1 MKVKSIVSRI
11 ALYVVLIPLSI
22 IMIAPFVWMI
32 SSSLM
37 SNVEIFAFPPKW
49 IPNPP
54 RWSNYLQTVNAMP
67 FLHFTWNS
75 IYISVLSTFGML
87 LECIIAAY
95 AFARMR
101 FRGKEI
107 IFSVLI
113 ACLMIPGQVTMIPVF
128 LIMKEIGW
136 VNTAL
141 PLIVPNFFGGAF
153 GIFMLRQFI
162 LSLPIDLEEAAII
175 DGCGRLRIIFQVLLP
190 LLKPAIATLGLFTFM
205 SKWNDLLGPVIYL
218 NDYKKMTLTVGLT
231 MFKGQYQ
238 TKYNLLMCGAVITT
252 LPIVIAYVFMQ
263 KYFIQGI
270 AMTGIKG

>member
-1 MKVKSIVSRI
+1 
-11 ALYVVLIPLSI
+11 
-22 IMIAPFVWMI
+22 
-32 SSSLM
+32 
-37 SNVEIFAFPPKW
+37 
-49 IPNPP
+49 
-54 RWSNYLQTVNAMP
+54 
-67 FLHFTWNS
+67 
-75 IYISVLSTFGML
+75 ML